1 MTQMTPP
8 PAQPGPSGPEAE
20 PPFLSLHTTVVLLTA
35 LVLGLVVGALTV
47 LTGVPVAGAVLAGLS
62 AAGSTVPVMR
72 SLIGQPRRRSD
83 P

>member
-8 PAQPGPSGPEAE
+8 PAGPTPGGSAPE

-35 LVLGLVVGALTV
+35 IVIGLVAGGLTV
-47 LTGVPVAGAVLAGLS
+47 LTGAPVAGAVLAGLT
-62 AAGSTVPVMR
+62 AAGSSVPVLH
-72 SLIGQPRRRSD
+72 SLIGRS